1 MCVVQVDWAWTA
13 EKAQQEILIEVR
25 RENVESKAYRQ
36 VVELDWWD
44 GDPST

>member
-13 EKAQQEILIEVR
+13 EKTQQEILIEVR
-25 RENVESKAYRQ
+25 RENVESEACHQ
-36 VVELDWWD
+36 AVELDWSD